1 MRTSVLSKSSSR
13 RPTGRRSMAASLWV
27 VGAWLAFAAVP
38 MGTLGLTPAQAQQS
52 VPANQDCPAP
62 SDSGTHAATAPAGG
76 GNSGTAPGGQGSTGW
91 TGGTG
96 GSYIGT
102 SPHAATPGTNTPQP
116 DVVTGA
122 NPGKAEM
129 PQKPC

>member
-1 MRTSVLSKSSSR
+1 MRTSVPLKSSSNW
-13 RPTGRRSMAASLWV
+13 PAGRQSAAVSLWV
-27 VGAWLAFAAVP
+27 VGAWLALAAGP
-38 MGTLGLTPAQAQQS
+38 MGMLGLTSAQAQQS
-52 VPANQDCPAP
+52 VPANQDCPTSAA
-62 SDSGTHAATAPAGG
+62 SGTHPATEPARGE
-76 GNSGTAPGGQGSTGW
+76 NSGTAPGGQGSTGW

>member
-1 MRTSVLSKSSSR
+1 MRTRAHLVSATADGAHHR
-13 RPTGRRSMAASLWV
+13 AGATGFWL
-27 VGAWLAFAAVP
+27 VGLWLAVAAVP
-38 MGTLGLTPAQAQQS
+38 AGALLPTAAQAQQS
-52 VPANQDCPAP
+52 VPANQECPAP
-62 SDSGTHAATAPAGG
+62 AAPESHAATAPARGG
-76 GNSGTAPGGQGSTGW
+76 DSGTAPGGQGSTAW

-102 SPHAATPGTNTPQP
+102 SPHAATPGSNTLQP

-122 NPGKAEM
+122 NPGKADM